1 MQYTICQAVAKDIDL
16 FDRIHTEN
24 MKGYVEQVYSWN
36 PTLFR
41 DNFVSQDYRVIKI
54 GNKIIGLIK
63 IVATKDSI
71 YLAEI
76 QIDRQYQNKGIGTNI
91 IIDIINEAK
100 LSQKQLWLKLVKGN
114 PVEKLYRRL
123 GFVVFEET
131 FTHKKMKKL

>member
-1 MQYTICQAVAKDIDL
+1 MQYTICQAVAEDIDL

-24 MKGYVEQVYSWN
+24 MKGYVEQVYFWN

-41 DNFVSQDYRVIKI
+41 DNFVSQDYRVIKSK
-54 GNKIIGLIK
+54 NKIIGLIK

-91 IIDIINEAK
+91 ITIIIDKAK

-131 FTHKKMKKL
+131 LTHKKMKKL